1 MVVAAHKLGK
11 RRLMIPFRKSTFI
24 PVNPYVHRSAGPRKE
39 GALMCSKSANLGPAQ
54 QSSAGLL
61 HFERWEHA
69 EWLYP

>member
-1 MVVAAHKLGK
+1 MVVAALV
-11 RRLMIPFRKSTFI
+11 RSRLRSRSSIFATTLPFQLTLPTPRST
-24 PVNPYVHRSAGPRKE
+24 GPRKE

-69 EWLYP
+69 K